1 MYAEYAT
8 TMNNI
13 GIQPLAQ
20 VCFAERERE
29 GEKEREREREQER
42 GIDLQLLAHAFACV
56 CVLFACGPVIA
67 LAYA

>member
-29 GEKEREREREQER
+29 GEKEREREQER